1 MRHGLHYV
9 LDRLEVAFSKRQA
22 ELLASDAERWALFVQ
37 PANRHRWPE
46 LVGCYDT
53 ESEACETGYRNPI
66 GQRSSSR
73 RFWAVNK

>member
-1 MRHGLHYV
+1 MASTTV

-22 ELLASDAERWALFVQ
+22 ELLASGAERWALFVR

-53 ESEACETGYRNPI
+53 ESEACEIDYRNPI
-66 GQRSSSR
+66 GQALLVT
-73 RFWAVNK
+73 AVLAVDK